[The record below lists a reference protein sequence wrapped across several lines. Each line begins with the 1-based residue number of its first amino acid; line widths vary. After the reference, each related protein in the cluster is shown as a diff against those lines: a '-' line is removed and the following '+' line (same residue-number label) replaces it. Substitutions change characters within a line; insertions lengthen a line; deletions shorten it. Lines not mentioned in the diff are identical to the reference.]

1 MPAPNTPRAVWTG
14 SISFGLVN
22 APVRMYTAVSE
33 RDLRFNLLHAPDNG
47 RIGYVKTC
55 KLDGKEVPSEEI
67 VKAYEVS
74 KGEFMPLTDEDF
86 EAARAEGGHSITIH
100 DFVPAEQ
107 IDPIYFERTYYLGPE
122 EGPGEAI
129 YALLARAM
137 ADSGLA
143 ALATYVRSDREN
155 LACLRVRDGVIT
167 LERMFFDDEIRS
179 TEGIA
184 PGADAVDERQLGMAR
199 DLISAYTAD
208 FDPSKYSD
216 TYRERLMEV
225 IDRKRQGKTAKPK
238 AAPKAAEPPDLMAA
252 LTASLDAA
260 RKSKQGREKPTR
272 SRAKAG
278 SGGRRK
284 SA

>member
-74 KGEFMPLTDEDF
+74 KGEFVPLTDEDF